1 MQGFQQISSK
11 NNNYFFIKKWTAL
24 HSGVHSNNISTTTFY
39 PYISEPN
46 TTLCRNESAV

>member
-1 MQGFQQISSK
+1 MQGFQQISLK
-11 NNNYFFIKKWTAL
+11 IIIIFIKKWTAL